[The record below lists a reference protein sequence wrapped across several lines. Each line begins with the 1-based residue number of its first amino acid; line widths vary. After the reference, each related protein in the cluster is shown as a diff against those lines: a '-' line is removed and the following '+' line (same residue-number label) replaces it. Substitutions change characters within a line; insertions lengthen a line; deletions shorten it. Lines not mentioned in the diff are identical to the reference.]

1 MTKMSLS
8 PTAQDL
14 RLFQYLAP
22 NTFSQLLAQS
32 PSIPKSFG
40 AKKPT
45 STPTIDS
52 VHEETDADPSPHAQP
67 PAPTPS
73 IKSEPNS
80 QPASPTHAVDDIN
93 IQDRIHAAG
102 SAAAGTIVIPDDNVA
117 PVVRSSSPFS
127 ADIASV
133 DHGYM
138 SDANLPEEV
147 FREAQGYSKLSTAA
161 KRTWETKRA
170 ETLFRAGKPKH
181 FECLNHL
188 IGGTPCST
196 LQEYLPS
203 KMVARPVISSFFGH
217 NKSGWNQIIKSVRVF
232 LCRKCYQRHEY
243 RLDHHMASIQLPLCR
258 ELIDRLERWRPGCL
272 FTIQLTTAM
281 EEKVKRFN
289 MKMEKE
295 GSVRRTAAAELD
307 AEDLEGKGSK
317 NKRAVNT
324 PVLFA
329 IKLEKRFGGTN
340 KIPADLRNLF
350 DWLDTKLADGTIEDL
365 PAFEILL
372 DERPQDM
379 KQFQAHKKHRDAIKK
394 TLLMRVPDELDHAP
408 EQNTES
414 ENTPTHRPAR
424 AALRRKAPTAN
435 VSKAVSTIS
444 ASGSQAD
451 LTCQP
456 VGPSARPK
464 IILKLKGKKSVD
476 TDPATVEPQPRITK
490 KRKRA
495 TVTTKEDGK
504 NDGESPA
511 PTKKA
516 RVTKLT
522 LKAAT
527 EQPAS
532 VEEVTDVPTLEPA
545 SGSGSRASEE
555 QRVELTSGSAH
566 LASFTFSDLEVILD
580 FEPSS

>member
-1 MTKMSLS
+1 
-8 PTAQDL
+8 
-14 RLFQYLAP
+14 
-22 NTFSQLLAQS
+22 
-32 PSIPKSFG
+32 
-40 AKKPT
+40 
-45 STPTIDS
+45 
-52 VHEETDADPSPHAQP
+52 
-67 PAPTPS
+67 
-73 IKSEPNS
+73 
-80 QPASPTHAVDDIN
+80 
-93 IQDRIHAAG
+93 
-102 SAAAGTIVIPDDNVA
+102 VA

-161 KRTWETKRA
+161 KRIWETKRA

-181 FECLNHL
+181 FECLDHL

-203 KMVARPVISSFFGH
+203 RMVARPVVSSFFGH
-217 NKSGWNQIIKSVRVF
+217 NKSGWNRIIKSVRVF
-232 LCRKCYQRHEY
+232 LCRKCYQLHEH
-243 RLDHHMASIQLPLCR
+243 RLRKHLAPIQLPLCR
-258 ELIDRLERWRPGCL
+258 ELIDRLETWRPGCL
-272 FTIQLTTAM
+272 FAIQLTTAM

-317 NKRAVNT
+317 NKRAINT

-329 IKLEKRFGGTN
+329 IKLENRFGGTN
-340 KIPADLRNLF
+340 KTPADLRNLF

-379 KQFQAHKKHRDAIKK
+379 EQFQAHKKHRDAVKK
-394 TLLMRVPDELDHAP
+394 TLLMKLPTELAYAPDQTA
-408 EQNTES
+408 ES

-424 AALRRKAPTAN
+424 AAARKKAHPAN
-435 VSKAVSTIS
+435 RSGAGSVAS
-444 ASGSQAD
+444 ASKTQAASST
-451 LTCQP
+451 TCEP
-456 VGPSARPK
+456 IGPPAPPK
-464 IILKLKGKKSVD
+464 IILKLKGKKSVNAE
-476 TDPATVEPQPRITK
+476 PTVVESQSRITK

-495 TVTTKEDGK
+495 TVAIEDDSK
-504 NDGESPA
+504 NEGDSAA

-516 RVTKLT
+516 KVAKLT
-522 LKAAT
+522 LKAAKK
-527 EQPAS
+527 QPALIG
-532 VEEVTDVPTLEPA
+532 EVADVPTLEPA
-545 SGSGSRASEE
+545 NGSHTQLSEE
-555 QRVELTSGSAH
+555 QHVEVVNGSTH
-566 LASFTFSDLEVILD
+566 LASYTFSDLEVILD
-580 FEPSS
+580 FAPSS